1 MQLPDELQAIDGAR
15 ELYNWFGHWPN
26 FHDAEIVSF
35 HLNRRGSSTLVV
47 HTWQMMKEV
56 DEKGYYVHTKDVV
69 VEFILD
75 GISELD
81 LNGFSGQNVIFGL
94 SIEKGE
100 CGFRITLD
108 PCHGL
113 TGTIDADKI
122 VLRLTAGK
130 PSD

>member
-1 MQLPDELQAIDGAR
+1 
-15 ELYNWFGHWPN
+15 
-26 FHDAEIVSF
+26 
-35 HLNRRGSSTLVV
+35 
-47 HTWQMMKEV
+47 MMKEV